1 MIYELREYVAT
12 PGAAEALHARFA
24 DHTLGL
30 FEKHGLEVL
39 GVWTDP
45 ADADRIVYLLRFA
58 DEQARDQAW
67 AAFKG
72 DPNWQA
78 VKAASETAGP
88 LLAEQHSR
96 TLIGAPYW
104 TEKA

>member
-12 PGAAEALHARFA
+12 PGAAERLNARFA

-30 FEKHGLEVL
+30 FERHGLEVL

-45 ADADRIVYLLRFA
+45 ADDDRIVYLLRFD
-58 DEQARDQAW
+58 DEKARDEAW
-67 AAFKG
+67 AAFKN
-72 DPNWQA
+72 DPEWQA

-88 LLAEQHSR
+88 LLAEQHTR
-96 TLIGAPYW
+96 PLHAAPYW
-104 TEKA
+104 TERK